1 MPMLRHKISN
11 DVTLY
16 LKELEKDEKAK
27 LKGTIRK
34 EIKISRNNW
43 KRLKKINEAKSC
55 FFLSEIDKPLE
66 NKDSKSEVKEE
77 TLQLIQQ
84 KYKGS

>member
-1 MPMLRHKISN
+1 MLRHKISN

-34 EIKISRNNW
+34 EIKISRNN
-43 KRLKKINEAKSC
+43 
-55 FFLSEIDKPLE
+55 
-66 NKDSKSEVKEE
+66 
-77 TLQLIQQ
+77 
-84 KYKGS
+84 